1 MDENSLEYLG
11 VIQII
16 EIDNLSPNVNDK
28 SQTFDKTLLL
38 TTNNVKTVRYP
49 DCQQLIIWL
58 PQSGT
63 NYNTVTL
70 KDIEKD
76 TIVWVQ
82 NIDKILN
89 GSVQLIFN
97 TLPIP
102 DGNFEISIVKSD
114 GLVHF
119 IKFKKYIEG
128 TVPIESELKTESV
141 SSEKHEAIVYKD
153 GFGREI
159 PDEDLLLREKV
170 IKKTFDKITR
180 RLEYIIHGKDGEVI
194 YIEGEMCIKFLM
206 EMGAYDCVFYV
217 NIPTESDW
225 EKATKFPLSER
236 EEIIVF
242 VAERTQRDQAP
253 SCVYKIADREITY
266 FRKKVK

>member
-38 TTNNVKTVRYP
+38 TTNDVKTVHYP

-58 PQSGT
+58 PQSGM

-82 NIDKILN
+82 DIDNILN

-102 DGNFEISIVKSD
+102 DGNFELSIVKSD
-114 GLVHF
+114 GLIHA

-128 TVPIESELKTESV
+128 TVPIVSELKKESA
-141 SSEKHEAIVYKD
+141 SSEMQESIVYKD
-153 GFGREI
+153 GIGRVM
-159 PDEDLLLREKV
+159 PDEDLILREKV

-180 RLEYIIHGKDGEVI
+180 RLEYISHGKDGEVI
-194 YIEGEMCIKFLM
+194 YIDGEKRIKFLM
-206 EMGAYDCVFYV
+206 EVGAYDCVFYV
-217 NIPTESDW
+217 NIPTESEW

-236 EEIIVF
+236 EEIIIF
-242 VAERTQRDQAP
+242 VAERTQRDQAS
-253 SCVYKIADREITY
+253 SCIYKISDGEIAY
-266 FRKKVK
+266 YRK